1 LALEEETNLSRVF
14 KQSSSFIPEKIFA
27 GKSQAKSGW
36 RSVSI
41 QEKETDSSPADTEKE
56 QNQRHTPKEQDS
68 SKIEGDDTPIADLQ
82 TDFSSPDASLNLE
95 DQTLTP
101 DLTDGSPQ
109 ESQSIDLELL
119 QEEAYNRGLQD
130 GHARAEADYGSSAK
144 ALIMACQELNM
155 LRETILNNS
164 MEEMQNLVLIIAEKI
179 IRHSVTEQNRTIID
193 TVKEAIRQAV
203 KSDEFVVQVNP
214 ADLNIINTKSKEFI
228 DSVNGLENIIVHSD
242 PSIERGGC
250 KIDSSTSTV
259 DATLASQL
267 QLIENALKGKT

>member
-1 LALEEETNLSRVF
+1 MSRVF
-14 KQSSSFIPEKIFA
+14 KQSSSFIPEKIVA
-27 GKSQAKSGW
+27 GKSQTKSGW
-36 RSVSI
+36 RAVSI
-41 QEKETDSSPADTEKE
+41 QEKETNPSSVCTEKKQVLQHIPNE
-56 QNQRHTPKEQDS
+56 RES
-68 SKIEGDDTPIADLQ
+68 SVIEGDENLSAEPQ
-82 TDFSSPDASLNLE
+82 TDFSSPDASLNFE
-95 DQTLTP
+95 EYTLP
-101 DLTDGSPQ
+101 SDLTDDSPQ
-109 ESQSIDLELL
+109 ELEPEPIDHELL
-119 QEEAYNRGLQD
+119 QEEAYNRGLKD
-130 GHARAEADYGSSAK
+130 GLARADADYGSSIK

-203 KSDEFVVQVNP
+203 KSDEFVIQVNP
-214 ADLNIINTKSKEFI
+214 ADLNIINSKSKDFI
-228 DSVNGLENIIVHSD
+228 ESVNGLENIIVHSD